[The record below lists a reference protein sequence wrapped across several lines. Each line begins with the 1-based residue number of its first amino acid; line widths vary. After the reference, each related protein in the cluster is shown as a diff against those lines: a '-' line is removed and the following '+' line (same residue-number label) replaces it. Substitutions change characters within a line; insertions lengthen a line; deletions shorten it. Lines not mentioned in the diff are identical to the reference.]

1 MSFDQYYAWIKVQ
14 LQTIVYKLL
23 TFVKSI
29 YKKLF
34 NKLYETNDPINW
46 DLRSNSNNQ
55 KIRIMVNLDNLGP
68 WWKYLFH
75 ELQEDKDFD
84 EVRDEEPSDEEEGV
98 EADTTMTL
106 QGGVRYF
113 SFGFFFVPQYL
124 LPLISRGWC
133 TYLHVLHVFLHL
145 PVQDP
150 NFI

>member
-1 MSFDQYYAWIKVQ
+1 MSFNQYYAWIKVQ
-14 LQTIVYKLL
+14 LQIIVYKLL

-34 NKLYETNDPINW
+34 NKLYLTNDPINW

-55 KIRIMVNLDNLGP
+55 KIRIMEESYDNLGP
-68 WWKYLFH
+68 WWKYIFH

-106 QGGVRYF
+106 QGGVRCF
-113 SFGFFFVPQYL
+113 SFVWFFFLFHSICYP
-124 LPLISRGWC
+124 
-133 TYLHVLHVFLHL
+133 
-145 PVQDP
+145 
-150 NFI
+150 